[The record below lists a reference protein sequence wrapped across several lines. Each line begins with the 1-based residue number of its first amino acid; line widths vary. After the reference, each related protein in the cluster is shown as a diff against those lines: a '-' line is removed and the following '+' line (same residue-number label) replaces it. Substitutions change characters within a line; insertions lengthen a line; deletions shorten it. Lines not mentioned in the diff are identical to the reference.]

1 MSDPIKSA
9 LIQAAATLA
18 AEKLRLEAPIIH
30 NQISA
35 ASGRKIP
42 GDEAHASKEW
52 GTHLTEE
59 KIADRFAKMLVEI
72 EKKWQ
77 QHDRKS

>member
-1 MSDPIKSA
+1 MSDPIKGA

-35 ASGRKIP
+35 ASGRVIP
-42 GDEAHASKEW
+42 GEEAHASREW
-52 GTHLTEE
+52 GTHITED
-59 KIADRFAKMLVEI
+59 KIAERFAKMLVVI
-72 EKKWQ
+72 EKKWR
-77 QHDRKS
+77 QHDR